1 MNVDSLQVLDNWTLY
16 VCFGLLQFVY
26 SITSAMNDLLGLT
39 KYFAEIKSLQKY
51 VSIICSDL
59 CEFMS

>member
-1 MNVDSLQVLDNWTLY
+1 MNVDSVQVLGNWILY

-26 SITSAMNDLLGLT
+26 RITSAMNDLLGLT
-39 KYFAEIKSLQKY
+39 KYFAEIKSLQKC